1 MCVVIAFFVGVG
13 MRHGAVGMTEMAARF
28 GERLCCVGT
37 GLPGVGLRDA
47 ARQTLRA
54 QERDHQSDDKEA

>member
-1 MCVVIAFFVGVG
+1 